1 MGGPDLCALMEQLG
15 GVARRRDL
23 LRVVSAEDIATALA
37 DGLLTEASR
46 GRYSTHDVAADITT
60 AHAAGGVLGGL
71 SAAQH
76 WDWAVKQP
84 PERPVV
90 IVPRNRSLARAD
102 LDVRRRDLPAGCVDG
117 GVLSRVHTVVDCA
130 RTLPFD
136 EALSVADSALR
147 SGRVTRHDLLAC
159 ARASPRSGR
168 PRAIRVAELAD
179 PRADNPFESVTRSIA
194 LDVAGLRVVPQVGIG
209 SIGRV
214 DLADVGLKI
223 AIECESW
230 AYHGG
235 AQPFR
240 VDVRRYTRL
249 VCRGWL
255 VVRFVWEDV
264 MFQPAQV
271 RADLES
277 VVAIR
282 RGTART

>member
-1 MGGPDLCALMEQLG
+1 MDVPDLTALMQQLG

-23 LRVVSAEDIATALA
+23 LRVVSAEDIASALA
-37 DGLLTEASR
+37 DGLLTETSR
-46 GRYSTHDVAADITT
+46 GRYATHDIAGDVVT

-71 SAAQH
+71 SAAQR
-76 WDWAVKQP
+76 WDWAVKHP

-102 LDVRRRDLPAGCVDG
+102 LEVRRRDLPAGSVEG

-147 SGRVTRHDLLAC
+147 SRKVTRHQLLAC

-179 PRADNPFESVTRSIA
+179 PRADNPFESVARAIA
-194 LDVAGLRVVPQVGIG
+194 FDVAGLQVEPQVGVG

-214 DLADVGLKI
+214 DLADVKLKI
-223 AIECESW
+223 VVECESW

-235 AQPFR
+235 VQPFR
-240 VDVRRYTRL
+240 TDVRRYTRL
-249 VCRGWL
+249 VCSGWL

-264 MFQPAQV
+264 MFHPAEV
-271 RADLES
+271 RADLEAA
-277 VVAIR
+277 VAIR
-282 RGTART
+282 RARAA

>member
-1 MGGPDLCALMEQLG
+1 MDDPDLETLMQQQG

-23 LRVVSAEDIATALA
+23 LRVFSAVDIASAVA
-37 DGLLTEASR
+37 EGRLTETSR
-46 GRYSTHDVAADITT
+46 GRYSSHDATADVAT
-60 AHAAGGVLGGL
+60 AHGAGGVLGGL

-76 WDWAVKQP
+76 WDWAVKRP
-84 PERPVV
+84 SERPVV
-90 IVPRNRSLARAD
+90 IVPRNRSLVRAD
-102 LDVRRRDLPAGCVDG
+102 LEVRRRDLPSGCVEG
-117 GVLSRVHTVVDCA
+117 GVLNRVHTVVDCA

-147 SGRVTRHDLLAC
+147 SGGVKRHDLLAC

-168 PRAIRVAELAD
+168 PRAVRVAELAD
-179 PRADNPFESVTRSIA
+179 PRADNPVESVTRSIA
-194 LDVAGLRVVPQVGIG
+194 LEVAGLHVVPQVGIG

-214 DLADVGLKI
+214 DLADVGLRI

-271 RADLES
+271 RAALEA

-282 RGTART
+282 RARAA